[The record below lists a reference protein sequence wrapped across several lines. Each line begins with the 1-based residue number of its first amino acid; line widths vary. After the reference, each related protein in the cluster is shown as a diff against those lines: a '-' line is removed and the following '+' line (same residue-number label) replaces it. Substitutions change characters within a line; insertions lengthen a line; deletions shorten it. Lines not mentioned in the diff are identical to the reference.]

1 MYDNKTKYRFSI
13 NIKMFFVF
21 SHDEDTKII

>member
-1 MYDNKTKYRFSI
+1 MYYNKVKYQFSI

-21 SHDEDTKII
+21 SHNEDTKII